1 MLANI
6 KKHPGF
12 FIAGILVYI
21 MLRTFVLPWY
31 ELREREVEI
40 EGDLKMSELSEV
52 WQMIEQELDLED
64 EEVYLGMYSDAYS
77 VEMEKRDEVYARDFK
92 FYFYYEAGANMVIRQ
107 ARYRDG
113 ELEIRRAHIDSSD
126 HQWEIIPMDH
136 FMGIMG
142 DVDYIELME
151 IGDTKSDKYYM
162 FMERYLAPGKEIQA
176 SQRLFKMKH
185 VLCADSLYRAL
196 EHEEE
201 VVLGKDFMS
210 FSMLPIIDVMH
221 EVVEVSNDKE
231 RVIRTHGIE
240 SIGQNLILYVPID
253 DAEYVKVLRPVM
265 AFDVGGWA
273 INKKQLEK
281 EGMRSIEI
289 RGDGYVSYMMPK
301 KAHAVM
307 MTMLK
312 YDFSDYIN
320 SFVESSEYPYIR
332 EISFNSDFS
341 LFDIVIEDS
350 KYVQTEHFE
359 DLQSYLSSLGKIYG
373 LWNGVRNT
381 ILEINVFDQ
390 SSGELIEK
398 NEYSLF

>member
-1 MLANI
+1 M
-6 KKHPGF
+6 
-12 FIAGILVYI
+12 
-21 MLRTFVLPWY
+21 PWY

-40 EGDLKMSELSEV
+40 GEDLKMSDLGEM
-52 WQMIEQELDLED
+52 WQTIKHELDLEGED
-64 EEVYLGMYSDAYS
+64 TFLAMYSDAFS
-77 VEMEKRDEVYARDFK
+77 IEMEKRDEVYTRDFK

-113 ELEIRRAHIDSSD
+113 ELEMNRAHIDSSD
-126 HQWEIIPMDH
+126 HKWEKVSMAHFIEIMSDIDYTRIMD
-136 FMGIMG
+136 
-142 DVDYIELME
+142 
-151 IGDTKSDKYYM
+151 IGDTESDKYHLFYEKI
-162 FMERYLAPGKEIQA
+162 MEPGEDIRA
-176 SQRLFKMKH
+176 SQRLINVKH
-185 VLCADSLYRAL
+185 ILCDDNSYRVL

-201 VVLGKDFMS
+201 IILGKEYMLAV
-210 FSMLPIIDVMH
+210 MLPIMDVIH
-221 EVVEVSNDKE
+221 EVVEESNGKAK
-231 RVIRTHGIE
+231 VIRTPGTE
-240 SIGQNLILYVPID
+240 SVGQDLILYVPID

-265 AFDVGGWA
+265 AFDVGGWEL
-273 INKKQLEK
+273 NKKQLEK

-307 MTMLK
+307 MAMLK

-320 SFVESSEYPYIR
+320 SIVENNEYPYIR

-373 LWNGVRNT
+373 LWNGVSNT
-381 ILEINVFDQ
+381 ILEISIFDQ
-390 SSGELIEK
+390 SSGELIEE